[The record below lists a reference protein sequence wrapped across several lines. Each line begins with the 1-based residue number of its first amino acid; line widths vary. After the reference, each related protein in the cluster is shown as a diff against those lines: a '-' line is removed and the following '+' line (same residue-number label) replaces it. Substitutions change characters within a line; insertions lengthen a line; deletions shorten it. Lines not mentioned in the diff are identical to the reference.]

1 MGIFTSQNKSL
12 QELPRPSSIDIGT
25 IRGSEIG
32 SEISSVREDVSFSMP
47 EQKVSKKVFVKMEH
61 YKEAIDTIEKI
72 REKMKDTERLVGDLQ
87 KMKNQEDDYL
97 AKWHSDLESIKSKLN
112 KMDEILYDIENE

>member
-72 REKMKDTERLVGDLQ
+72 REKMKDTERLIGDLQ

-112 KMDEILYDIENE
+112 KMDEILYDMENE

>member
-112 KMDEILYDIENE
+112 KMDEILYDMENE

>member
-72 REKMKDTERLVGDLQ
+72 REKMKDTERLIGDLQ